1 MKSSLLFAAL
11 AITFTTF
18 SLPAQDK
25 AKVSIK
31 IDMVAW
37 GEDIGGL
44 SFGPKKKKKPITA
57 RAFKYS
63 DPVNYRG
70 PRILE
75 LHKSG
80 NGGMKKNHI
89 PMTEKDKEHES
100 IPLRI
105 EKTTEDAKNQQAP
118 IPKEL
123 ARRREDEPTLVALI
137 RLPANARRVTI
148 LLAPAAHGT
157 YTGYVINDDPR
168 KLPPGKLRVHNLSRH
183 RIAMKFN
190 GGQQKEMDTRDSLII
205 DAPQGHAIYQLAYLI
220 DDKWKTQENN
230 IIPVLPNEQTQ
241 LIVLKS
247 RNRFFL
253 SSDGATGGFL
263 QMVKLR
269 RKAKK

>member
-1 MKSSLLFAAL
+1 MKFSLLVAAL

-18 SLPAQDK
+18 SLQAQDQ
-25 AKVSIK
+25 AQVSMK
-31 IDMVAW
+31 IDVVAW

-44 SFGPKKKKKPITA
+44 SFGPKKKKKTITA
-57 RAFKYS
+57 RAFRYS
-63 DPVNYRG
+63 DPISYRG

-80 NGGMKKNHI
+80 NGGIKKNHV
-89 PMTEKDKEHES
+89 PMTEEDKEHES

-105 EKTTEDAKNQQAP
+105 EETTEEGKNQQAA
-118 IPKEL
+118 IPKKL
-123 ARRREDEPTLVALI
+123 ARRRENEPTLVALI
-137 RLPANARRVTI
+137 RLPAKARRVTI
-148 LLAPAAHGT
+148 LLAPAAEGT
-157 YTGYVINDDPR
+157 YVGYVINDDPR

-190 GGQQKEMDTRDSLII
+190 GGRQKEMDTRDSIMI
-205 DAPQGHAIYQLAYLI
+205 NAPQGHAVYQLAYLI
-220 DDKWKTQENN
+220 DDKWKIQENN
-230 IIPVLPNEQTQ
+230 IIPVRPDEQTQ